1 MPEGEFEGKV
11 SVITCDMTGT
21 VQQYAADAEELFGWP
36 RDRVIGR
43 MSVAAFHLP
52 KNVPT
57 LVPRLLRE
65 AVEKGKFEEEVRLQR
80 RGGATFPALPPPKT
94 VPPLVPRLRR
104 EAVEK
109 GKFEEE
115 VRLQRRDGSTFPALL
130 TVRPMVEGGT
140 QGGFIGYTKTP
151 APPTRPPA
159 GPRR

>member
-65 AVEKGKFEEEVRLQR
+65 AVESQLHYRAAALVLQ
-80 RGGATFPALPPPKT
+80 PALRGVRRLSDYAEYGGVPLLGVAGT
-94 VPPLVPRLRR
+94 VIMAHGRSDARAIKNAIRAAQRAADQGVVQAIQEGLR
-104 EAVEK
+104 AAPT
-109 GKFEEE
+109 GKE
-115 VRLQRRDGSTFPALL
+115 
-130 TVRPMVEGGT
+130 
-140 QGGFIGYTKTP
+140 
-151 APPTRPPA
+151 
-159 GPRR
+159 

>member
-43 MSVAAFHLP
+43 MSVPAFHLP

-80 RGGATFPALPPPKT
+80 RA
-94 VPPLVPRLRR
+94 
-104 EAVEK
+104 
-109 GKFEEE
+109 
-115 VRLQRRDGSTFPALL
+115 GSTFPALL
-130 TVRPMVEGGT
+130 TARPTGAGARWAS
-140 QGGFIGYTKTP
+140 GATP
-151 APPTRPPA
+151 TPPPRRRSRLWLACGSPPS
-159 GPRR
+159 GPRS